1 MPVNYVQQSDTLD
14 AKIFTVRQKS
24 KCPLLCRWSVGR
36 GAINAIAFSPDSVHI
51 AISSQ
56 DGFLRIYDFHKQT
69 IYGRMRSYFGG
80 LLCVCWSPDGK
91 YVVTGGEDDLVTVW
105 SFENKKVVARGEGHR
120 SYISAVS
127 FDPHMTILPSPE
139 ASKGADSAAAGEGNL
154 VRTQAEVTTS
164 VASGLETDSRS
175 TLEAGSSFH
184 LTEKVVAMG
193 YTAYRLGSIGQDT
206 LLCLWDLTGD
216 SLKVRRLIARG
227 RSRLSKQHRPAST
240 GDPSADVTSTVSE
253 VGGSQATQQG
263 KRRPSDPLTNN
274 HYGSDP
280 YLHPDGQSPTNQN
293 PELSLPIDLLRMK
306 ESSPS
311 VSVSSTSSVSSKKE
325 KKRKK
330 DKPKK
335 EKSSRSRSVKDPMR
349 KVIKFVGG
357 GFGSSGANSTHARR
371 PLETFESDDI
381 APKMHEVNMV
391 EPLVAKKVSLERLTA
406 LVFREDCLLIA
417 CQEGFVSTWA
427 RPDVCMSVEEM
438 QLREM
443 SSPTSS
449 SPQCITG
456 NTGVSA

>member
-1 MPVNYVQQSDTLD
+1 MPVNYVPQSDTLD
-14 AKIFTVRQKS
+14 AKIFTVRQKN
-24 KCPLLCRWSVGR
+24 KCPLLSRWSVGR

-56 DGFLRIYDFHKQT
+56 DGFLRIYDFHKQA

-91 YVVTGGEDDLVTVW
+91 YAVTGGEDDLVTVW
-105 SFENKKVVARGEGHR
+105 SFENKKVVARGEGHK

-139 ASKGADSAAAGEGNL
+139 ASKGADGAAGEGNL
-154 VRTQAEVTTS
+154 VRTQAEPTS

-175 TLEAGSSFH
+175 TLEAGSSFR
-184 LTEKVVAMG
+184 LAEKVVAMG

-227 RSRLSKQHRPAST
+227 RSRLSKQHRPVST
-240 GDPSADVTSTVSE
+240 GDPSADVATTAPAAASE
-253 VGGSQATQQG
+253 SQAMQG
-263 KRRPSDPLTNN
+263 GRRQSDPPSSLANN
-274 HYGSDP
+274 HCGSDP
-280 YLHPDGQSPTNQN
+280 YLHTDDNSPTNQN
-293 PELSLPIDLLRMK
+293 PELSLPVDLSRIK

-330 DKPKK
+330 DKSKK
-335 EKSSRSRSVKDPMR
+335 KSSSRSRSVKDPMR

-357 GFGSSGANSTHARR
+357 GFGSSGANSSHVRR
-371 PLETFESDDI
+371 PVETFESDDI
-381 APKMHEVNMV
+381 APKMHEVNIV
-391 EPLVAKKVSLERLTA
+391 EPLIAKKVSLERLTA
-406 LVFREDCLLIA
+406 LVFREDCLLVA

-427 RPDVCMSVEEM
+427 RPGVCMSEEEM
-438 QLREM
+438 QLREL
-443 SSPTSS
+443 SSPTS
-449 SPQCITG
+449 PQCATS

>member
-1 MPVNYVQQSDTLD
+1 MPINYVQQSNTLD
-14 AKIFTVRQKS
+14 AKFFTIRQKN

-36 GAINAIAFSPDSVHI
+36 GSINAIAFSPDSVHI

-120 SYISAVS
+120 SYVSAVS

-139 ASKGADSAAAGEGNL
+139 ALKGADSAAGEGNL
-154 VRTQAEVTTS
+154 VRTQAEPTS

-184 LTEKVVAMG
+184 LAEKVVAMG

-206 LLCLWDLTGD
+206 LLCLWDLSGD
-216 SLKVRRLIARG
+216 TLKVRRLIARG
-227 RSRLSKQHRPAST
+227 RSRLSKQHRPVST
-240 GDPSADVTSTVSE
+240 GDPSADMATSAAVSK
-253 VGGSQATQQG
+253 VGGSQVTQGG
-263 KRRPSDPLTNN
+263 KRQSDPSTSLVNN

-280 YLHPDGQSPTNQN
+280 YLHTDDHSPIAISNQN
-293 PELSLPIDLLRMK
+293 PELSLPVDLSRMK

-330 DKPKK
+330 GKPKK
-335 EKSSRSRSVKDPMR
+335 KSSRSRSVKDPMR

-357 GFGSSGANSTHARR
+357 GFGSSGANSSHAGR
-371 PLETFESDDI
+371 PVETFESDDI
-381 APKMHEVNMV
+381 APKMHEVNIV
-391 EPLVAKKVSLERLTA
+391 EPLIAKKVSLERLTA

-427 RPDVCMSVEEM
+427 RPNFCMSEDEM
-438 QLREM
+438 QLREL
-443 SSPTSS
+443 SSP
-449 SPQCITG
+449 PCITD